1 MSPKTKLLT
10 VILVLLVAYFASIGI
25 GVYRITS
32 SDVFP
37 LARKALVAELTLQ
50 KSPDAF
56 EPYHLR
62 WWWSWNFKN
71 RREGGEADFPLCT
84 PAGHCYLIR
93 AVTVDHGVWR
103 VIDITPQQ

>member
-1 MSPKTKLLT
+1 MRKKTKIITLT
-10 VILVLLVAYFASIGI
+10 LLVLAAYFASIAW
-25 GVYRITS
+25 GVHQITS
-32 SDVFP
+32 SEVFP
-37 LARKALVAELTLQ
+37 LAKKALVKELTLQ

-84 PAGHCYLIR
+84 PAGHCYLIQ
-93 AVTVDHGVWR
+93 AVTVENGVWR
-103 VIDITPQQ
+103 VIDITPQK